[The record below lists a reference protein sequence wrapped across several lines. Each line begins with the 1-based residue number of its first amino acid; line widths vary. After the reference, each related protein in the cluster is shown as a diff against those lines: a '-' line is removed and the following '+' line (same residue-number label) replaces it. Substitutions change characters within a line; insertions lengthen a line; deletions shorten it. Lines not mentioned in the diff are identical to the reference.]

1 MIREIPISDEVINY
15 NVKRILSQTFALLPM
30 REEGK
35 DWQKPLETLTN
46 EVLGLS
52 AFLPNEVIV
61 LSVACKLQ
69 GLLETKEEDNFPFYR
84 RTIFEC
90 CSLLSKLLKEE

>member
-1 MIREIPISDEVINY
+1 MVKEIPVSDEVINY
-15 NVKRILSQTFALLPM
+15 NIKRILSQTFALLPM

-35 DWQKPLETLTN
+35 EWRKPLETLTN

-52 AFLPNEVIV
+52 TLLPNEATI
-61 LSVACKLQ
+61 LTVACKMQ
-69 GLLETKEEDNFPFYR
+69 GLYDVTDEDNFKFYR

-90 CSLLSKLLKEE
+90 CNLLSKLIHEE